1 MNARFQ
7 MALEKVRDAL
17 LRILNREFLIF
28 FGFLGISAFFW
39 VLQTLDDEY
48 EEVFNVPVVYMNVP
62 DNVVITSNPP
72 EFIKVTV
79 KDQGYALL
87 NYKLRKTMKP
97 VVFDFNQHESK
108 GYLIHITNGDIHKQL
123 TDNLSNASKL
133 VSFKPENFDVV
144 YTRGKAKK
152 VPVRFAGDASAKQ
165 QYEVTQII
173 TAPDSVMIYAPQEV
187 LDTVSGMYIRPVSYH
202 ELDDSITKQVEL
214 NDLQYVK
221 AIPNN
226 VSLHIYVEQ
235 LTEKS
240 LEVPVSTINVPKG
253 KVLRTFP
260 SKVKVTFQTVLSYYK
275 SVNPNNFII
284 QIDYN
289 DILQSGSTH
298 AVPTILAPSI
308 IKHLRISPKEIDF
321 LLEEGASE

>member
-7 MALEKVRDAL
+7 MAIGKIRDAL
-17 LRILNREFLIF
+17 LSILNREFLIF

-39 VLQTLDDEY
+39 VLQTLNDDY
-48 EEVFNVPVVYMNVP
+48 EEVFSVPVVYRNVP

-72 EFIKVTV
+72 EFIKVTI

-87 NYKLRKTMKP
+87 DYKLRKTLKP
-97 VVFDFNQHESK
+97 IVFDFNQHESK

-123 TDNLSNASKL
+123 ADNLSNASKL
-133 VSFKPENFDVV
+133 VSFKPESFDVV

-152 VPVRFAGDASAKQ
+152 VPVRFAGNANAKQ
-165 QYEVTQII
+165 QYEITQII
-173 TAPDSVMIYAPQEV
+173 ASPDSVLIYAPEEV

-202 ELDDSITKQVEL
+202 ELDDSITTQVEL
-214 NDLQYVK
+214 SDVPYIK

-226 VSLHIYVEQ
+226 VDLHIFVEQ

-240 LEVPVSTINVPKG
+240 LEVPVSTINVPEG
-253 KVLRTFP
+253 KILRTFP

-289 DILQSGSTH
+289 DIIQTGSTH
-298 AVPTILAPSI
+298 AVPTVLAPSI
-308 IKHLRISPKEIDF
+308 IKHLRISPKEVDF
-321 LLEEGASE
+321 LLEETIAE